1 MTAWKSVGIVCLGLT
16 VLLGI
21 TASLWPG
28 QHAMAAPG
36 KAEARSLTL
45 GLGRDV
51 KLETVLIPAG
61 EFMMGSPGEPKDNLG
76 TDERPQ
82 HRVKITR
89 PFFIGKFEVTQ
100 AQWRALMGDNP
111 SKFTGDDK
119 LPVEA
124 VSWDDAQG
132 FCRRASKLTG
142 RQVRLPTEAE
152 WEYACRAGTADT
164 YAGVD
169 SEKQLGDY
177 AFFGVDQTKPV
188 GGKKPNTWG
197 LYDMLGNVWEWCQ
210 DWYGPYSAGEQ
221 TNPAG
226 PATGQVRVLRGGCW
240 NSDAYNC
247 RVANRLWSKAA
258 TRRYNVVGFRVAI
271 TAE

>member
-1 MTAWKSVGIVCLGLT
+1 MRRMPVQSICLLA
-16 VLLGI
+16 LLFSPV
-21 TASLWPG
+21 ALLWRNG
-28 QHAMAAPG
+28 NVAAAG
-36 KAEARSLTL
+36 ADGSSAKSLTL
-45 GLGRDV
+45 TLGRGV
-51 KLETVLIPAG
+51 NLEAVLIPAG
-61 EFMMGSPGEPKDNLG
+61 EFMMGSPGEVKDGLG

-89 PFFIGKFEVTQ
+89 PFYLGKFEVTQ
-100 AQWRALMGDNP
+100 GQWKSLMGDNP
-111 SKFTGDDK
+111 SKFTGNDD

-124 VSWDDAQG
+124 VSWEDAQG
-132 FCRRASKLTG
+132 FCQRLSKLTG
-142 RQVRLPTEAE
+142 RRVRLPTEEE
-152 WEYACRAGTADT
+152 WEYACRAGTTDKYGGT
-164 YAGVD
+164 D
-169 SEKQLGDY
+169 SEKELAGC
-177 AFFGVDQTKPV
+177 AAFGVDRTQPV
-188 GGKKPNTWG
+188 GRKKPNAWG

-226 PATGQVRVLRGGCW
+226 PSAGQVRVLRGGCW

-247 RVANRLWSKAA
+247 RCANRLWSKAA